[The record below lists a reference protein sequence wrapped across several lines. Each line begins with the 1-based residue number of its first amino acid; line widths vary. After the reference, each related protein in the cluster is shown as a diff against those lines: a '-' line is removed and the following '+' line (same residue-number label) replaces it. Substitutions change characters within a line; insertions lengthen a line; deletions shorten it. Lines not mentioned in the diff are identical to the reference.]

1 MSKTKDLLDR
11 IKSGNTT
18 WSDYSKFLELD
29 VNDLEPFFNLANKIT
44 LQNFENQLKIYTPNK
59 RFPAISITGSEC
71 ALGCE
76 HCDKKYLKGMKP
88 LQNNADLENYLT
100 ELSKNNGV
108 GALISGGC
116 DPDGAVPL
124 IGFLDTVKKV
134 KDQTNLI
141 INVHTGL
148 LNEETAKKLAE
159 ANVDI
164 ISFDINMD
172 NEVIKDIYHLNKEL
186 DDYKRAVSL
195 LKKYNLNIVPHICVG
210 LYYGRL
216 HKELESIK
224 FLKEI
229 NPSLIVLIALIPP
242 KSSKEYKK
250 TKFETPKPIDI
261 AKIVATIRFLSPK
274 TEISL
279 GCMRPRKNLK
289 IEIEKY
295 AVRAGITRIENP
307 SKKTIN
313 WVKKRNP
320 EVKFKFYSSCCA
332 IPKKFE
338 KFSESSEKEIK
349 RYLNN

>member
-1 MSKTKDLLDR
+1 MSKTKELLDR
-11 IKSGNTT
+11 IKSGNAN
-18 WSDYSKFLELD
+18 WSDYSEFLELD
-29 VNDLEPFFNLANKIT
+29 VNDLESFFNLAYKIT
-44 LQNFENQLKIYTPNK
+44 LQNLGNQLKIYTPNK

-76 HCDKKYLKGMKP
+76 HCDKKYLKGMKS
-88 LQNNADLENYLT
+88 LQKNADLENYLI

-116 DPDGAVPL
+116 DPEGAVPL
-124 IGFLDTVKKV
+124 IDFLDTVKKV
-134 KDQTNLI
+134 KNQTNLV

-148 LNEETAKKLAE
+148 LNEETARKLAD
-159 ANVDI
+159 AKVDI

-172 NEVIKDIYHLNKEL
+172 NEVIKDIYHLNKDL

-195 LKKYNLNIVPHICVG
+195 IKKYNLNLVPHICIG
-210 LYYGRL
+210 LYYGKL

-224 FLKEI
+224 FLREI

-242 KSSKEYKK
+242 KSSKDNNKI
-250 TKFETPKPIDI
+250 KFETPKPINI
-261 AKIVATIRFLSPK
+261 AKIIATIRFLFPN

-332 IPKKFE
+332 IPNKFE